1 MSLHDDTPER
11 LDADFDRYLSDMKP
25 YVLKHPN
32 RTGKMTQLVD
42 DFMYL
47 IFICVFNI
55 HYPPP
60 VSISFKNAFHYSW

>member
-42 DFMYL
+42 DFMY
-47 IFICVFNI
+47 
-55 HYPPP
+55 
-60 VSISFKNAFHYSW
+60 